1 MPLPQAR
8 VHAVAD
14 GERVVLG
21 ERTLELI
28 HTPGHALHHYAV
40 VDAAHRSIFPGD
52 TFGISYRAFDT
63 ANGAFIFPTTTPTQF
78 DPEQLVASIDR
89 MLGYGPAAMY
99 LMHFSRVTDVARLG
113 ESLKEQVRGL
123 AQLAR
128 AHAADQDPAQG
139 LSGAI
144 GRGVARRGAAPRLHP
159 ERCGDHAPAG
169 RGSRPQYPGTAGVA
183 ATAGALMS
191 DTFRAFRIHSEDGR
205 IAARFEDIRLDDLA
219 AGEVVIRVSHS
230 GINYK
235 DALAATGAGKILRR
249 YPLVGGIDLAGTVES
264 SADARYREGDEVLVT
279 GCALSE
285 THDGGYAECAR
296 VRGDWVIPMPE
307 GMNAFDVMAI
317 GTAGF
322 TAALAIHRME
332 VNGQAPAMGPIVV
345 TGATG
350 GVGSLAI
357 DMLKRRGYRVIALSG
372 KSAAVE
378 YLKEIGADEVLAR
391 QGLDLGTRALE
402 SARFGGAIDN
412 LGASSSPGS
421 PAPRTSGATSPASV
435 WRQVRS
441 SGPR

>member
-1 MPLPQAR
+1 
-8 VHAVAD
+8 
-14 GERVVLG
+14 
-21 ERTLELI
+21 
-28 HTPGHALHHYAV
+28 
-40 VDAAHRSIFPGD
+40 
-52 TFGISYRAFDT
+52 
-63 ANGAFIFPTTTPTQF
+63 
-78 DPEQLVASIDR
+78 
-89 MLGYGPAAMY
+89 
-99 LMHFSRVTDVARLG
+99 
-113 ESLKEQVRGL
+113 
-123 AQLAR
+123 
-128 AHAADQDPAQG
+128 
-139 LSGAI
+139 
-144 GRGVARRGAAPRLHP
+144 
-159 ERCGDHAPAG
+159 
-169 RGSRPQYPGTAGVA
+169 
-183 ATAGALMS
+183 MS

-285 THDGGYAECAR
+285 THDGGYAERAR

-357 DMLKRRGYRVIALSG
+357 DMLKRRGYWVIALSG

-412 LGASSSPGS
+412 LGGDFLTWLTRTTDFWGNIASIGLAAGPELRTTVMPFILRGVSLIGINSSATPRPWRLEVWKRIGTDLKPKHLKEIVTRTIDFADL
-421 PAPRTSGATSPASV
+421 PAAFPPYLEGAVTGRTV
-435 WRQVRS
+435 VRI
-441 SGPR
+441 G